1 MQMTQTLF
9 LDLQTPTSR
18 ASKSASP
25 KSIHSWPGMQGSF
38 WAAGKGIV
46 LPHCSALPGTP
57 STTPTGT
64 HTPSCPVASP
74 TPRCHPLQPK
84 ASLPDARE
92 PSTSS
97 TWPSSSLQDDASC
110 QYRGTS
116 IPKGA
121 SKPNPFHKQL
131 GCNHFYITAEG
142 LAADPRDQFHQ
153 ICPGHHFRLQKL
165 MRVQKAP
172 AFSFWKTSISCFCHF
187 SKQRIHL
194 MKLSWNH
201 TQKEIQVTPD
211 PDIKLSLL
219 LHPLP
224 VLTPLLL
231 FCFTYKFTF
240 LSSHST
246 TATNWHQL
254 LLETR

>member
-25 KSIHSWPGMQGSF
+25 KSIHSWPGMQGAF

-74 TPRCHPLQPK
+74 TPPCHPLQPK

-153 ICPGHHFRLQKL
+153 ILPRTSLQTA
-165 MRVQKAP
+165 KAH
-172 AFSFWKTSISCFCHF
+172 ACSEGTC
-187 SKQRIHL
+187 L
-194 MKLSWNH
+194 
-201 TQKEIQVTPD
+201 
-211 PDIKLSLL
+211 LSLENLYFML
-219 LHPLP
+219 LSFFKAENSPNEIIME
-224 VLTPLLL
+224 
-231 FCFTYKFTF
+231 
-240 LSSHST
+240 SHTKGNTGYARS
-246 TATNWHQL
+246 
-254 LLETR
+254 